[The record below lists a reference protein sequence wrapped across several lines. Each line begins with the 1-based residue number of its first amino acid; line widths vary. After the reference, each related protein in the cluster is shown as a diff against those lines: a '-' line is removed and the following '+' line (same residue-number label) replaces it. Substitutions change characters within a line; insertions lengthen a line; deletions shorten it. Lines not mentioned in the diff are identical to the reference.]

1 MERVPA
7 PKHNIIKENIEDL
20 IPPGLIC
27 YCIYLTGEPA
37 ACKIRYPGDIG
48 VLVEFGDSGT

>member
-48 VLVEFGDSGT
+48 VLVEFGDNGT